1 MPVPKK
7 KPTTS
12 APDGSTPESWSN
24 ALPEQEEFRQHLRR
38 VARSFVIQLP
48 LLLEKDSPENRET
61 GGIH

>member
-48 LLLEKDSPENRET
+48 LLLE
-61 GGIH
+61 